1 MLDNPNVVAPQ
12 IILGVDPGTNV
23 TGYALLRSRG
33 KKLELLTYG
42 VIELARADLD
52 TLGKLRRM
60 LERMISLMDEFKPN
74 VLAIEAPF
82 FGKNVQSMLKLGRAQ
97 GVVIAAALVRDLEVY
112 EYAPR
117 KVKKAV
123 TGNGAASKEQVA
135 GVLGHQFAE
144 VRADETHFLLDATDA
159 LAVAVCHHYQAFSPG
174 GGAKYSGWGS
184 FVQQNPDRLT
194 S

>member
-1 MLDNPNVVAPQ
+1 MNLQQTTSRHN

-23 TGYALLRSRG
+23 TGYALLNGRG
-33 KKLELLTYG
+33 KQMDLLGYG
-42 VIELARADLD
+42 VVELDRTDLD

-60 LERMISLMDEFKPN
+60 LDRLIGLMEEFRPN

-82 FGKNVQSMLKLGRAQ
+82 YGKNIQSTLKLGRAQ
-97 GVVIAAALVRDLEVY
+97 GVVIAAALVRDIEVY

-123 TGNGAASKEQVA
+123 TGSGAASKEQVA
-135 GVLGHQFAE
+135 GILGHLFAE
-144 VRADETHFLLDATDA
+144 LKADKTGYLLDATDA
-159 LAVAVCHHYQAFSPG
+159 LAVAVCHHYQVVAPG
-174 GGAKYSGWGS
+174 GGGKHAGWEG
-184 FVQQNPDRLT
+184 FIRQNPDRLL